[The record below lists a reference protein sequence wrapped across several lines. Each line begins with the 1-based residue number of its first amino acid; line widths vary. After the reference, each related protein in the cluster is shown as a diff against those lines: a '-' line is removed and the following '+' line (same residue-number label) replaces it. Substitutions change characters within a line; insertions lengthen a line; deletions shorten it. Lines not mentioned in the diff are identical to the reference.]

1 MRADA
6 DTGGQGVERD
16 RFRPRGDV
24 VEDRPSPPRHG
35 RGRCVA
41 PRLAAATGAKPLL
54 LGAVRVV
61 VIADV
66 RLPRAPCR
74 ARRPAVDA
82 GRPDGE
88 DELAVEAPV
97 ALENGLPG
105 GIGVGHVGNIGRTT
119 LSGYPDGVVKPGC

>member
-6 DTGGQGVERD
+6 ETAGQGVDGDLFGR
-16 RFRPRGDV
+16 RGEV
-24 VEDRPSPPRHG
+24 VEGRPAPPRHG

-105 GIGVGHVGNIGRTT
+105 GIGVDHVGKIGLTT
-119 LSGYPDGVVKPGC
+119 RSGYPDVVVKPGC